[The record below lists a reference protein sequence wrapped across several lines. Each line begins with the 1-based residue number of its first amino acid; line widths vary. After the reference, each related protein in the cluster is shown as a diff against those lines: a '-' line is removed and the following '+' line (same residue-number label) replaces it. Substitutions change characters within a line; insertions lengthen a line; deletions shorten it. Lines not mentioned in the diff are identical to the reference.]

1 MISKEDKVFIEKC
14 SDTLT
19 INEMVEYFNNKYTKK
34 QIKNYCDNHGLKY
47 KKMTPIERSEIM
59 RKVQKKQRK
68 QIQVNHDYFKT
79 WSRNMAYIFGLWCA
93 DGYIRNNKKSGYY
106 FSIKLHKNDKYLLQ
120 QILDEMQ
127 SKHKIYD
134 NKDNS
139 CHFVIGSKTI
149 VNDIVNLGGIE
160 QKSLTLTFPKI
171 PEEYLADFIRGY
183 FDGDGSISSN
193 GQYIKIVGTL
203 EFLNDLKIIL
213 ENNDIH
219 VTSISKNHPE
229 RDSNHYVLRINR
241 KSEILKFCQFIYSSI
256 EDCLYLKRKYEIFKY
271 CYVT

>member
-1 MISKEDKVFIEKC
+1 MINEQDKEFIKQFANL
-14 SDTLT
+14 LT
-19 INEMVEYFNNKYTKK
+19 INEMVEHFNNKYTKK
-34 QIKNYCDNHGLKY
+34 QIKNYCDNHNIRY
-47 KKMTPIERSEIM
+47 KKMTFVERSKAI
-59 RKVQKKQRK
+59 RKVQKKQRR
-68 QIQVNHDYFKT
+68 QTLVNHDYFKQ

-93 DGYIRNNKKSGYY
+93 DGYIRNRKNGYC

-160 QKSLTLTFPKI
+160 RKSLTLTFPNV
-171 PEEYLADFIRGY
+171 PEEYLVDFIRGY

-193 GQYIKIVGTL
+193 GKSIKIVGTL

-213 ENNDIH
+213 ENKDIH
-219 VTSISKNHPE
+219 ITSVYKNNPKKN
-229 RDSNHYVLRINR
+229 SNHYVLCINR

-256 EDCLYLKRKYEIFKY
+256 EDCLYLKRKYEIFKHY
-271 CYVT
+271 YIT